1 MAEYRTVTAEATV
14 INKAISATVSVVNA
28 VVSVGATIETAI
40 TQSEAERYEGA
51 YTVIPD
57 WTTQTLETANRYL
70 TDDVEV
76 KPIPCESV
84 SNLSGGRTVY
94 IGGII

>member
-1 MAEYRTVTAEATV
+1 MGRCACRFLLY
-14 INKAISATVSVVNA
+14 A
-28 VVSVGATIETAI
+28 VPPEKS
-40 TQSEAERYEGA
+40 SDAERYEGA

-57 WTTQTLETANRYL
+57 WTTQTLGTANRYL